1 MKKNLA
7 NYITLGNLL
16 CGLLALQ
23 WLSLGDAQAP
33 FYAFALMGLA
43 AVLDFFDGFTARWLG
58 ADGEMGKQLD
68 SLADLVSFGVVPGLI
83 WRHYMLEMGF
93 CSSSGFCINQYVW
106 MLIPIAAAWR
116 LARFNVQSDQGPGF
130 VGVPTPMMG
139 LALAAWSLIPYA
151 LKLPSEVWIDG
162 VLNNFIYGMLGMFNQ
177 FLVWLYMPLLAAF
190 LMVGNTRMLAFKG
203 KLGVWHYAF
212 LGYSV
217 LALLVLPFAAGPL
230 LLLGYLICSVLANF
244 AAKQSN
250 STT

>member
-1 MKKNLA
+1 MKQIA
-7 NYITLGNLL
+7 NYITLANLF
-16 CGLLALQ
+16 CGLMAISVLA
-23 WLSLGDAQAP
+23 SGVANAP
-33 FYAFALMGLA
+33 IIALAYMGLA
-43 AVLDFFDGFTARWLG
+43 AILDFLDGFVARWLG

-83 WRHYMLEMGF
+83 WRHYMLELGF

-106 MLIPIAAAWR
+106 MLIPLAAAWR
-116 LARFNVQSDQGPGF
+116 LARFNVQSDPGPGF

-162 VLNNFIYGMLGMFNQ
+162 VLKNFIYGMLGMFNQ
-177 FLVWLYMPLLAAF
+177 FLVWLHMPLLAAF

-244 AAKQSN
+244 AGKQTN
-250 STT
+250 STS